1 MVWMSPLL
9 CLAHAAAVTQR
20 LRLAMGIL
28 VRPYSHPVT
37 LARQIQTLHHLSG
50 GRFVLGA
57 GPGWDEHEFA
67 MLGMRLSERGGRTD
81 ESLAALSRRA
91 LSGAGRC
98 EVRASMV
105 LTRSVANVMI
115 TVRSHTG
122 GRSVHQCGVESDGSF
137 RALLRCASSP

>member
-1 MVWMSPLL
+1 LGFDALWVVGHFLVAPGLYGMVWMSPLL

-57 GPGWDEHEFA
+57 A
-67 MLGMRLSERGGRTD
+67 
-81 ESLAALSRRA
+81 RA
-91 LSGAGRC
+91 GTS
-98 EVRASMV
+98 
-105 LTRSVANVMI
+105 T
-115 TVRSHTG
+115 
-122 GRSVHQCGVESDGSF
+122 
-137 RALLRCASSP
+137 SSPCSVCG